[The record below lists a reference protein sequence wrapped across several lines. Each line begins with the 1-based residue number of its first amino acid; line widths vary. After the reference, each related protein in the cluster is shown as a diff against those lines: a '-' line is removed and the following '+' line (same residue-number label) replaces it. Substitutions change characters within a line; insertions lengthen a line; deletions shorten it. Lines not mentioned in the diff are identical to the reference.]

1 MSYELLG
8 RATMAVMDDLSST
21 EVTVLI
27 YLCAFANAKTG
38 QCNPSQS
45 TLASRA
51 RLTRRSAVRAL
62 NGLEEKGYIER
73 KQNFRS
79 DGGATSC
86 SYIINLQKLPEH
98 HPASVAIGVT
108 QSHRGCDTVSQG
120 YDTESQGV
128 GHSVIGGV
136 TQCHTNQELESGIEL
151 KDKPPLPPK
160 GGTVAKARKQTFD
173 PKTMTTPDTLNAD
186 AWNEWIDYRVDK
198 RKPVTQVSA
207 KKQVAMLAGY
217 SFETQQQM
225 VDASIANGWQGLF
238 PPKVNGNQL
247 SAAAKTQRD
256 IDLMQG
262 SRLLAE
268 AAMRQALKRKN

>member
-1 MSYELLG
+1 MSYEITG
-8 RATMAVMDDLSST
+8 RMFMGVLEDLSST
-21 EVTVLI
+21 ELLVL
-27 YLCAFANAKTG
+27 LFLGDFTNTKTG
-38 QCNPSQS
+38 QCNPSQT
-45 TLASRA
+45 TLAAKA
-51 RLTRRSAVRAL
+51 RMTRRAVVAAM
-62 NGLEEKGYIER
+62 NGLEAKGYIVR
-73 KQNFRS
+73 QMTYRS
-79 DGGATSC
+79 DGGKAPC
-86 SYIINLQKLPEH
+86 SYSVNLDKLPIRKPTHVNDVHIPCELH
-98 HPASVAIGVT
+98 
-108 QSHRGCDTVSQG
+108 SHTHVNEG
-120 YDTESQGV
+120 YIPGELDS
-128 GHSVIGGV
+128 
-136 TQCHTNQELESGIEL
+136 HTHVNDVHINQEYKTKNITL

>member
-1 MSYELLG
+1 M
-8 RATMAVMDDLSST
+8 T
-21 EVTVLI
+21 ENQ
-27 YLCAFANAKTG
+27 A
-38 QCNPSQS
+38 
-45 TLASRA
+45 
-51 RLTRRSAVRAL
+51 
-62 NGLEEKGYIER
+62 
-73 KQNFRS
+73 
-79 DGGATSC
+79 
-86 SYIINLQKLPEH
+86 
-98 HPASVAIGVT
+98 VAIAPAPT
-108 QSHRGCDTVSQG
+108 K
-120 YDTESQGV
+120 V
-128 GHSVIGGV
+128 G
-136 TQCHTNQELESGIEL
+136 E
-151 KDKPPLPPK
+151 
-160 GGTVAKARKQTFD
+160 VAKARKQTFD

-238 PPKVNGNQL
+238 PIKVNGNQL

-268 AAMRQALKRKN
+268 AAMRRALKRKDG